1 RTYFFTRL
9 GIIKAV
15 DDLSFTLRPRETLA
29 IVGESGCG
37 KSITALSV
45 MRLIPDPP
53 GRIVSGAIELD
64 GRDLT
69 KLDEAQMR
77 AVRGNDISMIF
88 QEPMTSLNPVLSIGA
103 QISET
108 IELHQDLSKS
118 AAWDKA
124 VEMLRRVRIPEP
136 AQRAN
141 EYPHQLSGGMRQ
153 RAMIAMA
160 LACNPKV
167 LIADEPTT
175 ALDVTIQAQILDLM
189 LALQDEFGTAI
200 ILITHDLAVVAETSQ
215 WVIVMYAGKKVEEA
229 DVDALFE
236 QPLHPYTL
244 GLLASIP
251 RLTSMGGAPPGT
263 GGRLKEIPGVVPPLY
278 RLPAGCVFAPRCPL
292 ADDKCRAIYPPFE
305 RKRAGHWAACSHSAE
320 VAGAAPGA
328 RPCSRSPPSRTVFR
342 SSGASPAAPSGTSMR
357 SMGSASRCAKA
368 RRWGWSARAGAASR
382 RWRAPCCG
390 CSSRRAAPS
399 SSPAT

>member
-1 RTYFFTRL
+1 MNRPSSDAALAKRAEAGPGRPVLSVVGLRTYFFTRV

-45 MRLIPDPP
+45 LRLIPDPP
-53 GRIVSGAIELD
+53 GRIVSGSIELD

-69 KLDEAQMR
+69 QLDEAQMR

-88 QEPMTSLNPVLSIGA
+88 QEPMTSLNPVLTIGA

-108 IELHQDLSKS
+108 VELHQDLSKS
-118 AAWDKA
+118 AAWEKA

-189 LALQDEFGTAI
+189 LALQEEFRTAI
-200 ILITHDLAVVAETSQ
+200 ILITHDLSVVAETSQ
-215 WVIVMYAGKKVEEA
+215 
-229 DVDALFE
+229 
-236 QPLHPYTL
+236 
-244 GLLASIP
+244 
-251 RLTSMGGAPPGT
+251 
-263 GGRLKEIPGVVPPLY
+263 
-278 RLPAGCVFAPRCPL
+278 
-292 ADDKCRAIYPPFE
+292 
-305 RKRAGHWAACSHSAE
+305 
-320 VAGAAPGA
+320 
-328 RPCSRSPPSRTVFR
+328 
-342 SSGASPAAPSGTSMR
+342 
-357 SMGSASRCAKA
+357 
-368 RRWGWSARAGAASR
+368 
-382 RWRAPCCG
+382 
-390 CSSRRAAPS
+390 
-399 SSPAT
+399 

>member
-1 RTYFFTRL
+1 MNRPSSDKALTEQGAGPEEGAGRPILDVAGLRTYFFTRL

-15 DDLSFTLRPRETLA
+15 DDLSFILRPRETLA

-37 KSITALSV
+37 KSMTALSV

-53 GRIVSGAIELD
+53 GRIVAGSIELG
-64 GRDLT
+64 GRDLL
-69 KLDEAQMR
+69 KLEEAQMR

-88 QEPMTSLNPVLSIGA
+88 QEPMTSLNPVLTIGA
-103 QISET
+103 QITEAVQ
-108 IELHQDLSKS
+108 LHQELTKS
-118 AAWDKA
+118 AAWERA

-189 LALQDEFGTAI
+189 LALQQEFGTAI
-200 ILITHDLAVVAETSQ
+200 ILITHDLAVVAETSK

-244 GLLASIP
+244 GLLTSIP
-251 RLTSMGGAPPGT
+251 RLTSVGSGPAGT
-263 GGRLKEIPGVVPPLY
+263 RERLKEIPGVVPPLY
-278 RLPAGCVFAPRCPL
+278 RLPPGCAFAPRCPF
-292 ADDKCRAIYPPFE
+292 ADARCRAIYPPLE
-305 RKRAGHWAACSHSAE
+305 QKRPGHWAACWHSE
-320 VAGAAPGA
+320 RLAGAV
-328 RPCSRSPPSRTVFR
+328 S
-342 SSGASPAAPSGTSMR
+342 
-357 SMGSASRCAKA
+357 
-368 RRWGWSARAGAASR
+368 
-382 RWRAPCCG
+382 
-390 CSSRRAAPS
+390 
-399 SSPAT
+399 